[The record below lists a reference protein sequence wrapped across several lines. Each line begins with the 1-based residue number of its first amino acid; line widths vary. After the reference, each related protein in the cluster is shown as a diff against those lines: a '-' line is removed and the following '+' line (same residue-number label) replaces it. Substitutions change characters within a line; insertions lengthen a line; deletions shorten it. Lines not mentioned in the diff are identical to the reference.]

1 MNSTIKEEKLF
12 VGVIHRLIMGGAERM
27 MVNILNYFA
36 EDGKEVHLVIFNHM
50 GALIDLLD
58 SRIVIHD
65 LEMLSVAKGMPKC
78 LKKLKNLKPDIIF
91 SGTAHVNIALAP
103 FIPIMKIFLPQTRWI
118 ARETNLAS
126 MKNKKQKYPKLFDFL
141 YRNVYKNYTT
151 IIAQS
156 EDMRDDLLLN
166 YPSAGKKSL
175 VINNPIDIDR
185 VTELSKEEITYSF
198 NSKKINL
205 INVAIMRQAKRH
217 NLLLEVFSKLPSNY
231 NLVLV
236 GSGDEEDSL
245 KLLAKSLNIEERVT
259 FEGHRSNPYPYIES
273 SDLFVLSSEHEGFPN
288 VLLEANSLGLPIVA
302 FACPGGITEII
313 EEGKNGFSVSNG
325 DIEEMVKTIIKAS
338 DYQSDREK
346 IIARTRERFAHN
358 IILEQYREVFYV

>member
-1 MNSTIKEEKLF
+1 LTSTVEEEKLF
-12 VGVIHRLIMGGAERM
+12 VGVIDRLIMGGAERM
-27 MVNILNYFA
+27 MVNILNYFV
-36 EDGKEVHLVIFNHM
+36 EDGKEVHLVIFSHM
-50 GALIDLLD
+50 GALTDSLD
-58 SRIVIHD
+58 ERIVIHD

-78 LKKLKNLKPDIIF
+78 LKKLKSLKPDIVF

-103 FIPIMKIFLPQTRWI
+103 FIPIVKIFLPQTRWI

-126 MKNKKQKYPKLFDFL
+126 MKNKKQKYPKVFDFL

-156 EDMRDDLLLN
+156 KDMQDDLLLH
-166 YPSAGKKSL
+166 YPSAGKKSI

-185 VTELSKEEITYSF
+185 VDELSKEAISYNFEDS
-198 NSKKINL
+198 KINL

-217 NLLLEVFSKLPSNY
+217 NLLLEVLSKLPLNY

-236 GSGDEEDSL
+236 GSGDEEEHL
-245 KLLAKSLNIEERVT
+245 KRLAKSLNIEERVT
-259 FEGHRSNPYPYIES
+259 FEGHRSNPYPYLKS
-273 SDLFVLSSEHEGFPN
+273 ADLFILTSEHEGFPN

-313 EEGKNGFSVSNG
+313 EEGENGFSVSNG
-325 DIEEMVKTIIKAS
+325 DIDAMVDTIIKAS
-338 DYQSDREK
+338 SYPFDKEK

-358 IILEQYREVFYV
+358 TILEQYRELFFS